1 MLHSARTRFLSRAC
15 LVTFSLFLSLLAPKV
30 VQAYQSADLSAVAV
44 FPADNYWHWDISQ
57 FQVHPNSDNFVTS
70 VGKTTQLHP
79 DFGTAYDGAP
89 WGIPYVLVDKNQA
102 KIPVNFTDYGDESD
116 PGPYPIPLNAL
127 VEGTDP
133 LSGDR
138 HTLAIDKDA
147 KILYELYVA
156 IPKTDHWDAAC
167 GAKFDLATN
176 AMRPDGWTS
185 ADAAGLPI
193 LPGLVRYDEIAKGEI
208 DHAIR
213 VTVQTSQRKYIW
225 PAQHYASSNTSPN
238 SPPMGLRFRLK
249 AGVDISK
256 LPRGAKI
263 VATALKKYGMIVADN
278 GGDWYISGAPD
289 DRMPDGEID
298 ALKSLKGSD
307 FEAVLT
313 VGSDGKPIKP
323 GSSIRPYLALRPIP
337 KGEGE
342 WYNPLGRLIKIRPG
356 LAIVPIV
363 GAR

>member
-1 MLHSARTRFLSRAC
+1 MSRSMRNRILSQA
-15 LVTFSLFLSLLAPKV
+15 LLAAISIFAPKV
-30 VQAYQSADLSAVAV
+30 AHAYQSADLSAVAI

-57 FQVHPNSDNFVTS
+57 FQVHPNSDNFVAS
-70 VGKTTQLHP
+70 VGKGTELHP

-102 KIPVNFTDYGDESD
+102 KIPVNYTDYGDESD

-127 VEGTDP
+127 IEGNNP
-133 LSGDR
+133 LKGDR
-138 HTLAIDKDA
+138 HTLAVDKDA

-156 IPKTDHWDAAC
+156 IAKTDHWDAAS
-167 GAKFDLATN
+167 GAKYDLTSN
-176 AMRPDGWTS
+176 AMRPEGWTS

-208 DHAIR
+208 NHAIR
-213 VTVQTSQRKYIW
+213 MTVEVSQKKYIW
-225 PAQHYASSNTSPN
+225 PATHQASDNTSAN
-238 SPPMGLRFRLK
+238 RPPMGLRFRLK
-249 AGVDISK
+249 AGVDITK

-278 GGDWYISGAPD
+278 GGDWFISGAPD
-289 DRMPDGEID
+289 DRMPDEEID

-313 VGSDGKPIKP
+313 IGSDGKPIKP
-323 GSSIRPYLALRPIP
+323 GTSIKPYLALRPVIAN
-337 KGEGE
+337 KGE
-342 WYNPLGRLIKIRPG
+342 WYNPLGRLIQIRSG
-356 LAIVPIV
+356 LAITPIL
-363 GAR
+363 GSR